1 MLISLKNYWDS
12 DAVKSLLAECMWTD
26 DQRVNEEL
34 KRYLAAEGCELF
46 GCFINGE
53 LAGITG
59 ISCAAAHEV
68 EIRHLAVQKNWRG
81 RTIGSN
87 MIAEIAGWEQVEV
100 LRAETDQD
108 AVGFYSKA
116 GFEIHSLGAK
126 YPGVERFECVLRTR
140 GTTDISKSS
149 L

>member
-1 MLISLKNYWDS
+1 
-12 DAVKSLLAECMWTD
+12 
-26 DQRVNEEL
+26 
-34 KRYLAAEGCELF
+34 
-46 GCFINGE
+46 
-53 LAGITG
+53 
-59 ISCAAAHEV
+59 V

-87 MIAEIAGWEQVEV
+87 MIAEISGWEQVE
-100 LRAETDQD
+100 LLKAETDQD

-116 GFEIHSLGAK
+116 GFEIHSLGEK

-149 L
+149 H